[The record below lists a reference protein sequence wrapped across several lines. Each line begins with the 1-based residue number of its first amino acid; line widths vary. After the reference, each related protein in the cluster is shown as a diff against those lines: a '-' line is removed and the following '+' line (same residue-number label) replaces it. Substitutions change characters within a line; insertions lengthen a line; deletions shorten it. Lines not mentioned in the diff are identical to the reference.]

1 MDSLFTGAAC
11 PYQAMEQLSG
21 ACRRRKLGRAFD
33 GSCSWLWFHVCIY
46 VCLGVS
52 GVCSGIS
59 FWFGVFANES
69 SPTIWTKGTG
79 LILTGFPAEGVTS
92 REHRR
97 SCLAQTKPMMLCG
110 CFGLLLCFFVCSLKV
125 HVCKLS
131 GAVPLL
137 QHPWVCKESK
147 RLIIQDEVGN
157 LAISGYF
164 CGGGGG
170 ACVSICFLWHGC
182 LPMNPS

>member
-1 MDSLFTGAAC
+1 MAKISMDSLFTGAAC

-52 GVCSGIS
+52 SVCSGIS

-97 SCLAQTKPMMLCG
+97 SCLAQTEPMMLCG
-110 CFGLLLCFFVCSLKV
+110 CFGLLLCFFCLFTKGSCLQTFR
-125 HVCKLS
+125 S
-131 GAVPLL
+131 GASSPTSLSL
-137 QHPWVCKESK
+137 Q
-147 RLIIQDEVGN
+147 RIQ
-157 LAISGYF
+157 APHYPRWS
-164 CGGGGG
+164 
-170 ACVSICFLWHGC
+170 W
-182 LPMNPS
+182 